1 MENQNTH
8 LLSVINNSSMDE
20 KTKNQLKNIMSFNHY
35 VLEQGR
41 ITEQNNKLGILT
53 PMTIEFINK
62 FE

>member
-1 MENQNTH
+1 
-8 LLSVINNSSMDE
+8 MDE